1 MKIFLRL
8 AIIGTMCALSTGCGK
23 DPAKIQEAKS
33 LAICDCETA
42 ECVTSEV
49 KRFKPNE
56 EAVKGVALDQEQ
68 KERIAIAQERLNRC
82 VEKLGA
88 SL

>member
-1 MKIFLRL
+1 
-8 AIIGTMCALSTGCGK
+8 MCH
-23 DPAKIQEAKS
+23 
-33 LAICDCETA
+33 
-42 ECVTSEV
+42 SEV

-82 VEKLGA
+82 VEKLGV